1 MLFIDIYICS
11 KKNDISV
18 WMNVNINKDSGGE
31 KLYGE
36 SVCGYIS
43 GSLRS
48 LKGGGVLKMLID
60 NNSTGQQLI

>member
-1 MLFIDIYICS
+1 
-11 KKNDISV
+11 
-18 WMNVNINKDSGGE
+18 MNVNINKDSGGE